1 MDYINFRSL
10 ILDLER
16 EKRIYGG
23 EMVNVMMMS
32 FVCMNYYYYVM
43 YGGIFWKLLVVDG
56 DWGCWIIL
64 EVVFVNYFEELC
76 VGVNGFFF

>member
-56 DWGCWIIL
+56 D
-64 EVVFVNYFEELC
+64 
-76 VGVNGFFF
+76 